1 MENVLNPDEN
11 GDRVY
16 HQSSIDPN
24 DNSTSETPVS
34 LTMSMDSFVYPR
46 TCSESTSGFSD
57 QIDETS
63 SSCSEPS
70 PSDWPVLT
78 ESKSSKCLTTG
89 LELQTNEIREAQ
101 EISEPELETMK
112 ERFAKLLLGEDMS
125 GSGKGVCTAVTISNA
140 ITNLYATVFGQNLR
154 LEPLETEKRALWKR
168 EMNCLLSVCDY
179 IVEFIPRCQSLS
191 NGTTVEVMESRP
203 RADIYINLPALR
215 KLDSMLMVHHLII
228 QRLIHKN
235 YESKDLLLL
244 MIFVFLFLK
253 QEVLDGF
260 QDTEFWYA
268 EEGSLSMKS
277 ARSATGSFRKVIVQ
291 RKEEKWW
298 LPVPLVPPE
307 GLSDKA
313 RKQLKNK
320 RESTNQIHKA
330 AMAINSSIL
339 SEMEIPES
347 YMATL
352 PKCGKSSVG
361 DSIYRY
367 MSGSGRFFPE
377 KLLDCLNIAS
387 EHEAVQLADRVEAS
401 MYTWRRKACLSNS
414 KNSWNM
420 VKDLMSTTERT
431 DKNYV
436 MAERA
441 ETLLFCLKQR
451 YPELSQTSL
460 DICKI
465 QYNKDVGKAVLE
477 SYSRVL
483 EGLAF
488 NIVAWIDDVLYVDKT
503 MSGSE

>member
-11 GDRVY
+11 EDRVY
-16 HQSSIDPN
+16 HHQLSIDPN
-24 DNSTSETPVS
+24 DQSTSETPVS
-34 LTMSMDSFVYPR
+34 LTMSVDSFVYPR

-57 QIDETS
+57 QIDETN

-70 PSDWPVLT
+70 PCDWPVLT
-78 ESKSSKCLTTG
+78 ESKSSKYLTTG
-89 LELQTNEIREAQ
+89 LELQRDENLVAQ

-191 NGTTVEVMESRP
+191 NGTTVE
-203 RADIYINLPALR
+203 
-215 KLDSMLMVHHLII
+215 
-228 QRLIHKN
+228 
-235 YESKDLLLL
+235 
-244 MIFVFLFLK
+244 
-253 QEVLDGF
+253 EVLDGF
-260 QDTEFWYA
+260 QNTEFWYA

-307 GLSDKA
+307 GLSDKT

-347 YMATL
+347 YMSTL

-367 MSGSGRFFPE
+367 MSASGRFFPE
-377 KLLDCLNIAS
+377 KLLDRLNIAS

-401 MYTWRRKACLSNS
+401 MYTWRRKACLINS

-503 MSGSE
+503 MSGCE

>member
-11 GDRVY
+11 EDRVY
-16 HQSSIDPN
+16 RHQSSSTDPN

-34 LTMSMDSFVYPR
+34 LTMSNDSFVYPR

-57 QIDETS
+57 QIDETN

-70 PSDWPVLT
+70 PCDWPVLT

-89 LELQTNEIREAQ
+89 LELHANEILEAQ

-215 KLDSMLMVHHLII
+215 KLDSMLM
-228 QRLIHKN
+228 
-235 YESKDLLLL
+235 
-244 MIFVFLFLK
+244 
-253 QEVLDGF
+253 EVLDGF
-260 QDTEFWYA
+260 QNTEFWYA

-313 RKQLKNK
+313 RKQLKSK

-361 DSIYRY
+361 DSIYRH